1 MHQVSTRQRT
11 EQFSGVCELLLR
23 KNTLLESESVGEFQK
38 LGADQ
43 FESLGSGCCVGV
55 CIGICQCTGRGGDAF
70 VDVCASR
77 CVGVGVCRFCVSV
90 CT

>member
-43 FESLGSGCCVGV
+43 FESLGSG
-55 CIGICQCTGRGGDAF
+55 D
-70 VDVCASR
+70 S
-77 CVGVGVCRFCVSV
+77 SV
-90 CT
+90 IKWNRMRLRAI